1 MVRLGWGNYARKRG
15 WMPTSPSRTTLLKRF
30 PEQLNAHSEQL
41 NATMGHHGTELLA
54 FTLGSDHFTF
64 RLLVDEAE
72 SAYFEGGFAVAPRKD
87 LEVAGGRFA
96 RHRPDG
102 RKPKNRS

>member
-1 MVRLGWGNYARKRG
+1 MRKREKG
-15 WMPTSPSRTTLLKRF
+15 
-30 PEQLNAHSEQL
+30 N
-41 NATMGHHGTELLA
+41 
-54 FTLGSDHFTF
+54 FTF